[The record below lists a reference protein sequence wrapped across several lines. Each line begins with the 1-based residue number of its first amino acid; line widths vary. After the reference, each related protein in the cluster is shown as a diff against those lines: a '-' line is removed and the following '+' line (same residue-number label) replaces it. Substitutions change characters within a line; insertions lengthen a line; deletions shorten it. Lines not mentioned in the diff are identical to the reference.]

1 MHLINT
7 TKHLLCVKYKE
18 NEVISFLGK
27 HKNCDN
33 LTIFCSLDDI
43 QIQGVLW
50 KRNKLHC
57 HSIHV
62 SLVTVLHEKQAKQC
76 FRAYTNII
84 VPIGKK
90 LKF

>member
-1 MHLINT
+1 MVLFPHTCFSESVKWRLKLQLMSCFLFISKQNILIMHLINT

-43 QIQGVLW
+43 QIQGVL
-50 KRNKLHC
+50 
-57 HSIHV
+57 
-62 SLVTVLHEKQAKQC
+62 
-76 FRAYTNII
+76 
-84 VPIGKK
+84 
-90 LKF
+90 